1 VIVVAHEGCQLGR
14 PLGGGEGHQKDTFS
28 NKIGKGQS
36 NRPVLKNVKD
46 LHRTPKFRLSP
57 ARGLMLK
64 TPLTNFLTSGWTPTL
79 TPSMGAIVMES
90 VDRWIPMVLH
100 EKNLFV
106 EVREEDQHMGQDR
119 SLTARW
125 KRRLSP

>member
-1 VIVVAHEGCQLGR
+1 VNVVAHEGCQLGR
-14 PLGGGEGHQKDTFS
+14 PLGGGEGHQKETFP

-36 NRPVLKNVKD
+36 NRPVLKNVED

-57 ARGLMLK
+57 ARGLTLK
-64 TPLTNFLTSGWTPTL
+64 TPLIKFLMSEWTPTL
-79 TPSMGAIVMES
+79 TPSMGAVVMES
-90 VDRWIPMVLH
+90 VDRRIPMALH

-106 EVREEDQHMGQDR
+106 EVSEEDQHKGQDR
-119 SLTARW
+119 SQTARW